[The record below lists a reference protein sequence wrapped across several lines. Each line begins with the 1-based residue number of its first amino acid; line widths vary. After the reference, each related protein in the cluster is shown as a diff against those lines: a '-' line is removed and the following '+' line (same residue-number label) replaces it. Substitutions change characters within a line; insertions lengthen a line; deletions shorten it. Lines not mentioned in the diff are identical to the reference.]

1 MTMFL
6 KESEIKGIVTYTGFH
21 IQLTVNEDA
30 KIVDIKDEDGSILEV
45 KKNGS
50 RLFFKGDHIYVKDRG
65 WYQLNDIALMHSQKG
80 MRTYRGLTMERSD
93 TSLLIL
99 PVYGGARAD
108 VSFSTHLMNAYL
120 YREGRMDGCVWVL
133 MKRPHVVESEYENA
147 MIFFRSSDHF
157 MREEELGSE
166 YVMVTLAIPDDFIED
181 LIRIRVGKFSEIS
194 ESHKKRIYDFH
205 MIRDKYNKIRLELE
219 KSSLLRDKMEK
230 EYDIEI
236 PEGSE
241 LRSSIDEERE
251 TFYDKYIIQER

>member
-1 MTMFL
+1 MFL

-21 IQLTVNEDA
+21 IQLTVKEDA

-65 WYQLNDIALMHSQKG
+65 WYQLNDIALMRSEKG

-99 PVYGGARAD
+99 PVYGGTRAD

-120 YREGRMDGCVWVL
+120 YREGCIDSCIWVL
-133 MKRPHVVESEYENA
+133 MKRPHIVESAYENA

-157 MREEELGSE
+157 MGEEELGSE
-166 YVMVTLAIPDDFIED
+166 YVMLRLAIPNEFIED
-181 LIRIRVGKFSEIS
+181 LIHIRMGKFSEIS
-194 ESHKKRIYDFH
+194 KSHKERIYDFH
-205 MIRDKYNKIRLELE
+205 KIRDKYNKIRLELE
-219 KSSLLRDKMEK
+219 KSPLLKNKMEK
-230 EYDIEI
+230 DYDIEI

-251 TFYDKYIIQER
+251 TFYDKYIIYER